1 MPKSL
6 IANRINGTTKTIAVP
21 ATPVLAEAFATAFLD
36 GEYAVYK
43 SVSKTGS
50 DIVATAPTKLNV
62 KFWNDA
68 NPKDC
73 GYANFVIPATKT
85 ENDLFLAMVGL
96 TLNGILIDQVQS
108 ITQRVI
114 DKF

>member
-6 IANRINGTTKTIAVP
+6 IVNRVNGTVNTIAVP
-21 ATPVLAEAFATAFLD
+21 ATPALAEAFASAFLD
-36 GEYAVYK
+36 GEYDVYK
-43 SVSKTGS
+43 SVSKMGS

-62 KFWNDA
+62 KFWSYD

-96 TLNGILIDQVQS
+96 TLNGIHIDEVKA
-108 ITQRVI
+108 ITQRVT